1 MLQGV
6 LISGPITP
14 VLLEALTL
22 LMDSKVLEMQMLL
35 LFPGQ
40 GRRSAATWRPLY
52 HRGDLHRALDSI
64 KEDGQNGRQA
74 WGVVNQYRHG
84 QFWER

>member
-1 MLQGV
+1 VLQGV

-40 GRRSAATWRPLY
+40 GRRSAATWRPPSTTEETCTGLWIVS
-52 HRGDLHRALDSI
+52 R
-64 KEDGQNGRQA
+64 KMGRMA
-74 WGVVNQYRHG
+74 GRPGGW
-84 QFWER
+84 